1 MTTTATP
8 PKATAAL
15 ERELASVCR
24 KIDEAAKLSDRR
36 VHLFIDLRAAG
47 VTQARIGEVASM
59 SDVGVVLAI
68 KRHGERQA
76 KLEQKIAD
84 ARDDFE
90 RDSLRAER
98 CAFCAQGAAVDVS

>member
-1 MTTTATP
+1 MSTTSTAS
-8 PKATAAL
+8 PKATQAL

-76 KLEQKIAD
+76 KLEQRIAN

-90 RDSLRAER
+90 RDTLRGER
-98 CAFCAQGAAVDVS
+98 CPYCAEGAAAG